1 MPHALPGDFM
11 KRLFLAVTLLTSSLS
26 FAQSLMVLKTGKV
39 LTFDDQ
45 GMIYDLGNFLLP
57 YQIKEL
63 HGRYVVDDNRKLRT
77 IDRNGFMFS
86 KEDEDKVP
94 VNIEVFGDNYFISKF
109 GRIFTI
115 DEQGFLFRAEE
126 KESEFRKVEVKG
138 GTFFTA
144 EKKVDGKKFP
154 AFYVVT
160 ALGKVVELTI
170 PNVDITRINYTGGN
184 YFTTTSGELFTV
196 SADGYVYSK
205 KDMGH
210 FNGWELKRGG
220 NYFLSRGNVFTVA
233 HSGVLMNV
241 AQAADIGPIKLFG
254 TNFFVTL
261 DGRLFTV
268 SSNGTLKN
276 LPFNE
281 KLSNISHFSH
291 L

>member
-1 MPHALPGDFM
+1 M
-11 KRLFLAVTLLTSSLS
+11 KRLFLALTLLTSSVS
-26 FAQSLMVLKTGKV
+26 FAQSMMVLKTGKV

-57 YQIKEL
+57 YQIKEF

-77 IDRNGFMFS
+77 VDRNGFMYS
-86 KEDEDKVP
+86 KDDEDKVP
-94 VNIEVFGDNYFISKF
+94 VNIEVFGENYFISKF

-115 DEQGFLFRAEE
+115 DEQGFVFRAEE
-126 KESEFRKVEVKG
+126 KESEFRNVEDKG
-138 GTFFTA
+138 GIFFTA

-154 AFYVVT
+154 AFYAVT
-160 ALGKVVELTI
+160 NLGRVVEVTI
-170 PNVDITRINYTGGN
+170 PNVDITRINFTGGN

-205 KDMGH
+205 KDLGR

-220 NYFLSRGNVFTVA
+220 NYFLHQGSVYTVA

-241 AQAADIGPIKLFG
+241 AQASDIGPIKLFG

-276 LPFNE
+276 LPFSE
-281 KLSNISHFSH
+281 KLTNISHFSQ